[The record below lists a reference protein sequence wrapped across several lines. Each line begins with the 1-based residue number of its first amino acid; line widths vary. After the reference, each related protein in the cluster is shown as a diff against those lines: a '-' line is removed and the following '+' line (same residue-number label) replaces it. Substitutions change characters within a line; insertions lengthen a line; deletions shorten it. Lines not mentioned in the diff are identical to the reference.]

1 MYSFYILFYYVI
13 TYRLCLWLFF
23 FYGSICVHF
32 PLVVSFVCLFQS
44 TQPVLQTASLLCFAP
59 VHSCPHFF
67 CRTVWNSFGD
77 GKGAMHASATRDL
90 SQIRS
95 GPSVWMCRCP
105 ETSYKYI
112 CCLLFPIG
120 FSPVLL
126 LFFSFLPKKPFN
138 MCWGRSNPR
147 ALWES
152 FWPAFTGLTFS
163 NELSGCVDLLLLCGR
178 SVYCIQIWWTLT
190 AVNCRKAK
198 NYRQG
203 K

>member
-1 MYSFYILFYYVI
+1 MSRGWKKKGWASKCTLFIFCFIMLSHIVCACGY
-13 TYRLCLWLFF
+13 FF

-126 LFFSFLPKKPFN
+126 LFFSFFYQK
-138 MCWGRSNPR
+138 S
-147 ALWES
+147 
-152 FWPAFTGLTFS
+152 
-163 NELSGCVDLLLLCGR
+163 LSICAEGGQIPELCGNHSGR
-178 SVYCIQIWWTLT
+178 HSQ
-190 AVNCRKAK
+190 A
-198 NYRQG
+198 
-203 K
+203 